1 MLGLWIPLYLVVATC
16 VVLLSIKI
24 SQYVNLLDKKTKMS
38 GAVIGGVFLA
48 AVTSIPELFTS
59 ISSIFIVPG
68 TESSQMVIGNIL
80 GSALFNSCVL
90 ALTFVFTYQYFR
102 KTKVGKGQVST
113 TITLI
118 IFYLLVAYA
127 TFMPDSW
134 QFRIGGAVNIIS
146 IILLIVYAISLKFMS
161 DAEGQDHERHD
172 PSPLTVKQI
181 VIRFVLLSIVLI
193 GASIGITYIT
203 DIISESLNLGKTF
216 AGALFLGVATSLP
229 EVSATISLCKLGN
242 VNAAMADIIGS
253 NTFNFMILVLA
264 DIVSWKYPVYCNN
277 TQSLLLIVLGAVSA
291 CVMCFAICYKV
302 FRKYPPDSK
311 GPTVAT
317 RILYTVCFSIIALCY
332 ILFLILS
339 NVL

>member
-1 MLGLWIPLYLVVATC
+1 MIALWIALYLIVATA
-16 VVLLSIKI
+16 VVLLSIKLAK
-24 SQYVNLLDKKTKMS
+24 YVDLLDKKTKLS
-38 GAVIGGVFLA
+38 GAIIGGVFLA

-59 ISSIFIVPG
+59 ISAIFIVPG
-68 TESSQMVIGNIL
+68 AESSQMVIGNIL
-80 GSALFNSCVL
+80 GSDLFNFFVL
-90 ALTFVFTYQYFR
+90 ALTFIVTYKYFR
-102 KTKVGKGQVST
+102 KTKVSKGQVST
-113 TITLI
+113 TITLV
-118 IFYLLVAYA
+118 IFYALVAYA

-134 QFRIGGAVNIIS
+134 QFRIGGAVNVIS
-146 IILLIVYAISLKFMS
+146 IILLIVYILSLKFMS
-161 DAEGQDHERHD
+161 SAEGEDHERYD

-181 VIRFVLLSIVLI
+181 IIRFILCSIMLI
-193 GASIGITYIT
+193 VASIGITYIT
-203 DIISESLNLGKTF
+203 DIIAETLNLGKTF

-277 TQSLLLIVLGAVSA
+277 TQSLLLVILGAVSA
-291 CVMCFAICYKV
+291 CCICAAVCYKV
-302 FRKYPPDSK
+302 YRKYRPDSK

-317 RILYTVCFSIIALCY
+317 RILYTTLFSIVAICY

>member
-1 MLGLWIPLYLVVATC
+1 MIFLWIALYLVVATA
-16 VVLLSIKI
+16 VVFLSIKLAK
-24 SQYVNLLDKKTKMS
+24 YVDLLDKKTKLS
-38 GAVIGGVFLA
+38 GAIIGGVFLA

-68 TESSQMVIGNIL
+68 AESSQMVIGNIL
-80 GSALFNSCVL
+80 GSDLFNSFVL
-90 ALTFVFTYQYFR
+90 ALTFIFTYQHFR
-102 KTKVGKGQVST
+102 KTKVSKGQVST
-113 TITLI
+113 TITLV
-118 IFYLLVAYA
+118 IFYALVAYA
-127 TFMPDSW
+127 TLMPDSW
-134 QFRIGGAVNIIS
+134 QLRIGGAVNIIS
-146 IILLIVYAISLKFMS
+146 IILLIIYVVSLKFMS
-161 DAEGQDHERHD
+161 SAEGADHERYD

-181 VIRFVLLSIVLI
+181 IVRFILLSIVLI

-203 DIISESLNLGKTF
+203 DIISETLNLGKTF

-253 NTFNFMILVLA
+253 NTFNFMILVIA

-277 TQSLLLIVLGAVSA
+277 TQSMLLIVLGLVSA
-291 CVMCFAICYKV
+291 CCMCAAICYKV
-302 FRKYPPDSK
+302 FRKYRPDSK

-317 RILYTVCFSIIALCY
+317 RVLYTTLFSIMSVCY